1 MISVETSAMPDFK
14 VDVCTTQHRGFT
26 PEELAQR
33 CADKIVAVSNESHPG
48 IQAQAKA
55 FKGRIAKLV
64 EFYLMEAVKSDR
76 TTIQNALTDAGQP
89 QLAEYIRRL

>member
-1 MISVETSAMPDFK
+1 MISVEMSAMPDFK

-33 CADKIVAVSNESHPG
+33 CADKIVAVSNESHAV
-48 IQAQAKA
+48 IQAQAIA
-55 FKGRIAKLV
+55 VKGRIAKLV

>member
-1 MISVETSAMPDFK
+1 MISVEMSAMPDFK

-33 CADKIVAVSNESHPG
+33 CADKIVAVSNESHPV
-48 IQAQAKA
+48 IQAQAIA